1 MKRLQDP
8 SSPRKQHS
16 QGYSFSKTAG
26 KRPTTTTKLE
36 GCFRKVKN
44 FFKIVVDIVK
54 YGWYYTEV
62 ASREAQQKSL
72 RNAGSK
78 GKMNL
83 ENRRSD
89 STDNP
94 EIS

>member
-1 MKRLQDP
+1 M
-8 SSPRKQHS
+8 
-16 QGYSFSKTAG
+16 
-26 KRPTTTTKLE
+26 
-36 GCFRKVKN
+36 
-44 FFKIVVDIVK
+44 K
-54 YGWYYTEV
+54 YGCYYTEV

-78 GKMNL
+78 AKTNL
-83 ENRRSD
+83 ENQRSD